1 MTDCDTAL
9 MIRIGI
15 FFFVFFGVFFLI
27 TVQMQMN
34 SQRRSRYI
42 FNFCESN
49 VSVQIIRYG

>member
-15 FFFVFFGVFFLI
+15 FFFFLI

>member
-15 FFFVFFGVFFLI
+15 FFLFFLGFFLI